1 MAGRKRQETE
11 PIGSYLKL
19 SGGGCGAGAHPGLQN
34 REKDLRKPLVGSI
47 PTHFRHSLTGFLGF
61 PPRGLK
67 RPDIPLYHTRHHNA
81 NREL

>member
-47 PTHFRHSLTGFLGF
+47 PTRFRQM
-61 PPRGLK
+61 LK
-67 RPDIPLYHTRHHNA
+67 QYLR
-81 NREL
+81 